1 MTARLRAGVVVVVTE
16 ALAELEEDMEG
27 TGAQAAAEE
36 GTAAG
41 ESRTRSGGSERT
53 WSSQTRG

>member
-1 MTARLRAGVVVVVTE
+1 MVTE
-16 ALAELEEDMEG
+16 ALAEVEEYMEG

-36 GTAAG
+36 GTAAA
-41 ESRTRSGGSERT
+41 ESRTRNGGSERT

>member
-1 MTARLRAGVVVVVTE
+1 MTARLRVGAVVATE
-16 ALAELEEDMEG
+16 ALEEAEEDMEG
-27 TGAQAAAEE
+27 TRAQAAAEE

-53 WSSQTRG
+53 WSSRTRG

>member
-1 MTARLRAGVVVVVTE
+1 MTVRLRVGVVVTE
-16 ALAELEEDMEG
+16 ALAEVEEDMEG

-36 GTAAG
+36 GTAAA

>member
-1 MTARLRAGVVVVVTE
+1 VTARLRAGVVVVVTE

>member
-1 MTARLRAGVVVVVTE
+1 MTARLRVGVVVTE
-16 ALAELEEDMEG
+16 APVEVEEDMEG

-36 GTAAG
+36 DTAAG

-53 WSSQTRG
+53 WSSRTRG

>member
-1 MTARLRAGVVVVVTE
+1 MGVVVVVTE
-16 ALAELEEDMEG
+16 ALAEVEEDMEG

-53 WSSQTRG
+53 WSSRTRG

>member
-1 MTARLRAGVVVVVTE
+1 MGVVVVVVME